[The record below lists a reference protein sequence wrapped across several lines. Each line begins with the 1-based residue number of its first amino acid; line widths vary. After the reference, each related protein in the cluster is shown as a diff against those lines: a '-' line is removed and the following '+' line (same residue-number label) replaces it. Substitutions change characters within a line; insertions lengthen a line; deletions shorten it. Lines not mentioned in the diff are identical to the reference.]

1 MDGNVESGL
10 RPSSGFKKV
19 HDLSFLPHTN
29 HDLTSV
35 VLDFYP
41 VQFSIGS
48 NGYAY
53 GFLYR
58 VKRSVSSG
66 AAYADIFLDYW
77 NSVLGVWSK
86 GNLVAEDVSLTSPWS
101 RVAWGRFVFVF
112 VKGRGA
118 SMFYINPTTHALH
131 VTGRD
136 VLGPFPGPGKR
147 PLLVDPDSATIL
159 GAFESTA
166 PASERPCTGQVV
178 LCTVLPSASYLYPGP
193 NGGYN
198 HSHSNNS
205 SSGSNAGADCVLPTD
220 SDPRMIEPGDYT
232 FAYQLIDSQTGRKSS
247 LSEVAQ
253 VRKEDFSTLVSTGSD
268 SASSASGDD
277 TYQYQSKYAVM
288 ELVYDSNLYDQAFIY
303 RSIKVQDAG
312 GTLISAILFLDKIID
327 LECYQTV
334 RNGPGADFDPASTS
348 LRHATYWYELEDK
361 QLTYQDVYI
370 EKPLYDEEVPRAGT
384 AIMYENSLLCSNIA
398 RPPSSTEDGN
408 RVGDTLRG
416 LGEIRWSA
424 LGDAQPEL
432 FAPSSRYVPSVP
444 STEILRFQ
452 PAGSNIMGFSASRQ
466 FFIRKDSTAIRVV
479 ETHKGYGIVGPHAA
493 ETIGSTIYIV
503 TRKGMKTV
511 DASTQ
516 LDDIRSL
523 NNLIMQEWDSATL
536 DKITLAFDPAISALF
551 CFNPAESTAAVIW
564 YNSARV
570 SEFHDLPFLQVQFG
584 QWPVSPDIASA
595 PLDER
600 ALWLQEYP
608 RDAEGEAAPS
618 GWKPRIFVYD
628 ADRSKTIGGGSTHA
642 ASPRLT
648 TLDFAGDSRFE
659 VHTSFFTGTSI
670 RLKLAGGLVAPG
682 GGATDGT
689 SGLEGAYLYVVASDA
704 ASIVGKKV
712 RIKRISG
719 TGPDYFDV
727 ECNTGDEMDAII
739 GNLVQGDRVALSPV
753 PLSWTGSPLAVQT
766 ADGQDYGGQG
776 FFRIRHV
783 DSIGACFTS
792 VSGPAS
798 SDGTTDAKFFGQVFR
813 GDDAAPAAK
822 GLCRARGTGTALS
835 SIVEGT
841 PAEYA
846 AMGEAGWALTANEG
860 KFGVSG
866 AVLCPS
872 LMIVCPDLDFR
883 LMAVRVKG
891 RVTDQERI
899 RHSS

>member
-19 HDLSFLPHTN
+19 YELSFLPATN

-66 AAYADIFLDYW
+66 AAYADIFLDYY
-77 NSVLGVWSK
+77 NSVLGTWSK
-86 GNLVAEDVSLTSPWS
+86 GNLVAEDVSLTMPWT

-112 VKGRGA
+112 VKGRGTVL
-118 SMFYINPTTHALH
+118 FYINPTTYALH

-136 VLGPFPGPGKR
+136 VLGPFAGPGKR
-147 PLLVDPDSATIL
+147 PLLVDPDTATVL

-198 HSHSNNS
+198 YSHSNNS
-205 SSGSNAGADCVLPTD
+205 SSGANAGADCVLPTD
-220 SDPRMIEPGDYT
+220 TDPRMIEPGDYT
-232 FAYQLIDSQTGRKSS
+232 FAYQLVDSQTGRKSA

-253 VRKEDFSTLVSTGSD
+253 VRKEDFSTLASLGSD
-268 SASSASGDD
+268 SDSSASGDD
-277 TYQYQSKYAVM
+277 TYEFQSKYAVM
-288 ELVYDSNLYDQAFIY
+288 ELVYDSDLYDQAFIY
-303 RSIKVQDAG
+303 RSVKVQDAG
-312 GTLISAILFLDKIID
+312 GTLVSAILFLDKIID
-327 LECYQTV
+327 LECYQTA
-334 RNGPGADFDPASTS
+334 RNGTGADFDPASTS

-384 AIMYENSLLCSNIA
+384 AIMYENSLICSNIA

-408 RVGDTLRG
+408 RTGDTLRG

-452 PAGSNIMGFSASRQ
+452 PAGSNIMGFSAARQ
-466 FFIRKDSTAIRVV
+466 FFVRKDSTAIRVV

-493 ETIGSTIYIV
+493 ETIGSTVYIV

-523 NNLIMQEWDSATL
+523 NNLIMQEWAADSL
-536 DKITLAFDPAISALF
+536 EDITLAFDPAISALF
-551 CFNPAESTAAVIW
+551 CYNPTEGKAAVIW

-570 SEFHDLPFLQVQFG
+570 SEFWDLPFLQVQFG
-584 QWPVSPDIASA
+584 QWPISPDTASS

-608 RDAEGEAAPS
+608 RDSEGEAAPS

-628 ADRSKTIGGGSTHA
+628 ADRSKRIGGGSTNA
-642 ASPRLT
+642 TSPRLS
-648 TLDFAGDSRFE
+648 TLDFAGDSRFA
-659 VHTSFFTGTSI
+659 VHTAFFSGPNL
-670 RLKLAGGLVAPG
+670 RLKLTGSLVAPG
-682 GGATDGT
+682 AAATNGT
-689 SGLEGAYLYVVASDA
+689 SGIEGAYLYVTASDDP
-704 ASIVGKKV
+704 SIVGLRV
-712 RIKRISG
+712 QIKRISG
-719 TGPDYFDV
+719 SGSGYFELELV
-727 ECNTGDEMDAII
+727 TGDEQDALI
-739 GNLVQGDRVALSPV
+739 GKLIENDRVAISPMCIG
-753 PLSWTGSPLAVQT
+753 WTGAPLAVQT
-766 ADGQDYGGQG
+766 ADGQDFGGQG
-776 FFRIRHV
+776 FFKVRHV

-792 VSGPAS
+792 ISGPPS
-798 SDGTTDAKFFGQVFR
+798 GDGTADAKFLGQVFR
-813 GDDAAPAAK
+813 GDDVEPAAK
-822 GLCRARGTGTALS
+822 GLCRAKGTGTAIE

-846 AMGEAGWALTANEG
+846 AMGSEGWKVTANAG
-860 KFGVSG
+860 KYGVSG

-872 LMIVCPDLDFR
+872 LKIVCPDLDFR

>member
-10 RPSSGFKKV
+10 RPSSGFKQV
-19 HDLSFLPHTN
+19 HELSFLPATN

-35 VLDFYP
+35 VLDFFP

-58 VKRSVSSG
+58 VKRSAGSG
-66 AAYADIFLDYW
+66 AAYADIFLDYY
-77 NSVLGVWSK
+77 NSVLGTWSK
-86 GNLVAEDVSLTSPWS
+86 GNLVAEDVDLTVQWS
-101 RVAWGRFVFVF
+101 KVAWGRFVFVF
-112 VKGRGA
+112 VKGRGTVL
-118 SMFYINPTTHALH
+118 FYINPTTYALE

-136 VLGPFPGPGKR
+136 VAGPFAGPGKR

-159 GAFESTA
+159 GAFESLA

-178 LCTVLPSASYLYPGP
+178 IVSVLPSASYLYPGP

-198 HSHSNNS
+198 YSHSNNS

-220 SDPRMIEPGDYT
+220 ADPRMIEPGDYT
-232 FAYQLIDSQTGRKSS
+232 FAYQLVDSQTGRKSA

-253 VRKEDFSTLVSTGSD
+253 IRKEDFSTVVSTGSD
-268 SASSASGDD
+268 SSSSGDD
-277 TYQYQSKYAVM
+277 TYEYQAKYAVM
-288 ELVYDSNLYDQAFIY
+288 ELIYDSDRYDQAFIY
-303 RSIKVQDAG
+303 RSVKVQDAG
-312 GTLISAILFLDKIID
+312 GTLIAAVLFLDKIID

-334 RNGPGADFDPASTS
+334 RNGTGADFDPASTS
-348 LRHATYWYELEDK
+348 LRHVTYWYELEDK
-361 QLTYQDVYI
+361 QLCYQDVYI

-408 RVGDTLRG
+408 RTGDTLRG

-452 PAGSNIMGFSASRQ
+452 PAGSNIMGFSAARQ
-466 FFIRKDSTAIRVV
+466 FFIRKDSTALRVV

-493 ETIGSTIYIV
+493 ETIGSTVYIV

-523 NNLIMQEWDSATL
+523 NNLIMQEWNADDLAS
-536 DKITLAFDPAISALF
+536 ITLAFDPAISALF
-551 CFNPAESTAAVIW
+551 CYNPVDRRTAVIW

-570 SEFHDLPFLQVQFG
+570 TEFWDLPFLQVQFG
-584 QWPVSPDIASA
+584 QWPIDPDSPSG

-600 ALWLQEYP
+600 AMWLQEYP
-608 RDAEGEAAPS
+608 RDSEGEAAPS

-628 ADRSKTIGGGSTHA
+628 ADRSKVIGGGSAFA
-642 ASPRLT
+642 AQPRLT
-648 TLDFAGDSRFE
+648 TLDFEGDSRFA
-659 VHTSFFTGTSI
+659 VRTSFFVGTSI
-670 RLKLAGGLVAPG
+670 RLALTGSLVAPG
-682 GGATDGT
+682 GGVTDGT
-689 SGLEGAYLYVVASDA
+689 SGIEGAYLYVVESETE
-704 ASIVGKKV
+704 SIVGRRV
-712 RIKRISG
+712 QIKRISG
-719 TGPDYFDV
+719 TGSGYFDV
-727 ECNTGDEMDAII
+727 ECVTGDELDALYD
-739 GNLVQGDRVALSPV
+739 NLLAGDRVAISPMRV
-753 PLSWTGSPLAVQT
+753 GWTGAPLVVQT
-766 ADGQDYGGQG
+766 AEGADFGGQG
-776 FFRIRHV
+776 FFRVRHV
-783 DSIGACFTS
+783 DSIGASFTS
-792 VSGPAS
+792 VEGPAS
-798 SDGTTDAKFFGQVFR
+798 TDGTSDAKYLGQVFR
-813 GDDAAPAAK
+813 GDEEEPAAK
-822 GLCRARGTGTALS
+822 GLCRAKASGTAIP

-846 AMGEAGWALTANEG
+846 AVGSPGWTVTSNTG

-866 AVLCPS
+866 SVLCPS
-872 LMIVCPDLDFR
+872 LVILCPDLDFR